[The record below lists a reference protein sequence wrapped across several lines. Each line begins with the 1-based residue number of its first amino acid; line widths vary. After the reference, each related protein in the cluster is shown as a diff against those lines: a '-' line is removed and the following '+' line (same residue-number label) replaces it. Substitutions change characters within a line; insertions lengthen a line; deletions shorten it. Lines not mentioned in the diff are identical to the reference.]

1 MKFDINIRL
10 GIGKN
15 NMWGAQFFG
24 DSLMQVSLDPHCSS
38 VAAVGFG
45 KRAAYSAKDSQI
57 ARFLFL
63 RSVIE
68 GAKHQRMTVTCAD
81 GFLGVARTL
90 RHPRRSTWYQSN
102 ALVKPVWLVP
112 LSPPWVPWL
121 MSYGKIHP
129 RKLPGQE
136 PSWQKPGLGR
146 SRGLVQNP
154 WKCHATSADI
164 NFSKIRPELVY
175 MMSSMT

>member
-102 ALVKPVWLVP
+102 ALVKPV
-112 LSPPWVPWL
+112 
-121 MSYGKIHP
+121 
-129 RKLPGQE
+129 
-136 PSWQKPGLGR
+136 
-146 SRGLVQNP
+146 
-154 WKCHATSADI
+154 
-164 NFSKIRPELVY
+164 
-175 MMSSMT
+175 